1 MIVMP
6 ETDDHGAVLWNRA
19 MESMRAMESSH
30 VMSLLVYLKE
40 MGPSTKM
47 DIYRCVARGANMS
60 EKLVTLESM
69 GIVRMEKSGKT
80 IVSLT
85 EAGEEVAEHLRSV
98 MHLIVG
104 SED

>member
-6 ETDDHGAVLWNRA
+6 ETGDRGAVLWNRA
-19 MESMRAMESSH
+19 MESMRVMESSH

-47 DIYRCVARGANMS
+47 DIYRHVARGSNMP

-69 GIVRMEKSGKT
+69 GIIRMEKSGKT

-85 EAGEEVAEHLRSV
+85 EAGEVVAKHFRSV
-98 MHLIVG
+98 MYLIVG